1 MLKLKANF
9 SSMYGNNLE
18 CSICKEV
25 GTLES
30 ESHLLNCSVLREK
43 TGVAD
48 EMKQVKYED
57 VFSDVKKQQKVVRV
71 FLKIMNTFEKLK
83 AKNQNDDEI

>member
-1 MLKLKANF
+1 
-9 SSMYGNNLE
+9 MYGNNLT
-18 CSICKEV
+18 CSLCKEA